1 MNIPPSDANIPV
13 LTQIIEPPVARPAA
27 QSAVETVDRSMHP
40 AGLAAAAS
48 PESAFA
54 EWSQIERV
62 LNERV
67 LRQLQGQI
75 DFIIEHRVK
84 DGLAS
89 ALHKVA
95 DDLTDEVRRSLRKT
109 LEDVIARAVAQEISK
124 LQSKK

>member
-13 LTQIIEPPVARPAA
+13 LTQIIESPPVAPQVARPVHEATERA
-27 QSAVETVDRSMHP
+27 HP

-48 PESAFA
+48 AESAFV

-84 DGLAS
+84 DGLAN

-95 DDLTDEVRRSLRKT
+95 DDLTDEIRRSLRKT

-124 LQSKK
+124 LQAKK